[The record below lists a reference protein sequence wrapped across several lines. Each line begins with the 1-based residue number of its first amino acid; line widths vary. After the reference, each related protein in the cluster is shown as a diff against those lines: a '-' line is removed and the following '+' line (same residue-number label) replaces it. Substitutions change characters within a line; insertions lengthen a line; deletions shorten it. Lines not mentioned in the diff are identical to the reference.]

1 MNDLYPSEDA
11 QQILQIA
18 IARQTEAGELSRDQL
33 LEIASELGIPEDTLW
48 AAEQE
53 WLSQRG
59 VAQDQQT
66 FDAYRRQKFQHHLVR
81 YIAVNLFLL
90 LLNLLIGEGFSW
102 SLYVLLGWGLGLALH
117 AWSTF
122 QPKGFKYEEE
132 FQKWRRR
139 RQFKESFNSLLNR
152 FLKIQKSGF

>member
-18 IARQTEAGELSRDQL
+18 IARQTEAGELSRAQL
-33 LEIASELGIPEDTLW
+33 MEIASELGISEETLLS
-48 AAEQE
+48 AEQE
-53 WLSQRG
+53 WLSLRG

-66 FDAYRRQKFQHHLVR
+66 FDEYRRQRFQHHLVR
-81 YIAVNLFLL
+81 YIVVNLFLL
-90 LLNLLIGEGFSW
+90 LLNFLTGGGVSW
-102 SLYVLLGWGLGLALH
+102 SLYVVLGWGLGLALH

-139 RQFKESFNSLLNR
+139 RQFRESFSSLLNR
-152 FLKIQKSGF
+152 FLT